1 MKKLFLILLFSFFST
16 QSIAEVGDTYYCI
29 MNQHI
34 KLTETGVEELELKR
48 FKLRSEKTGSGVWK
62 NIALHFK
69 WDWVE
74 GKTVEGYSI
83 LFLEYDSEYID
94 YKKVERYSGSDS
106 LSNYGQ
112 TVHYED
118 GDFYFAGMG
127 KEHIKSIIAK
137 CELYEK

>member
-48 FKLRSEKTGSGVWK
+48 FKLKSEKTGSGVWK

-69 WDWVE
+69 WDWGVE
-74 GKTVEGYSI
+74 GKTGEAYSI
-83 LFLEYDSEYID
+83 LFLEYDNEYID
-94 YKKVERYSGSDS
+94 YKNVERYSGSS
-106 LSNYGQ
+106 GGE

-118 GDFYFAGMG
+118 GAFYFTIIG
-127 KEHIKSIIAK
+127 KEHISAIMAM
-137 CELYEK
+137 CEPF